1 MLGLEQ
7 RIKKNNPQR
16 DIFARIVGL
25 SLKTK
30 LLISFLF
37 IGIFPII
44 LSGYYFFVQ
53 SYRVILENSCQYTME
68 MLFQVNKNIQ
78 SKIQAIDN
86 ISLSIVVNHSL
97 ISLLNESDEIK
108 KGRNK
113 REIEQYL
120 RSILISSKEISSIV
134 IIDKNGTIY
143 GNDDCSLVKGFDLQN
158 SSYYIEA
165 VKHRGNNFWFGM
177 KQSIVVFNNA
187 KEPLVTF
194 PTSAIIKSFYPYGD
208 YVGFLF
214 IDLRQSALMGVISD
228 IYADKSGNI
237 LMLDRDKKLMLS
249 TKLVDIRLS
258 DDLFKNIN
266 GEKGSYNLKIGGADN
281 LITYLKNER
290 TGWYIVSIVPVE
302 FLIDKT
308 DKIKKTLF
316 NISLIIIPFCIL
328 LSLLITISITK
339 EFKNL
344 KSVMIKVHNGEF
356 DIRVN
361 SSRKDEIGQLC
372 NTFDTMIGHIN
383 DLIQKNYEQRIREK
397 NAQLKAL
404 QAQIAPH
411 FLYNALDSINWML
424 IEKNQ
429 YEVSN
434 IIVALGDLLRYSIS
448 NKKDMVP
455 IKDEIKEVNN
465 YLMIQKLRFENRF
478 EYNINIES
486 DLNDKFIPK
495 LLIQPIV
502 ENAVTHGIEKRARE
516 GKIEIIGYKNPDN
529 VIFEVKDNGAGMN
542 KEKLASI
549 LDSSQERYQEKNHL
563 GLSNVNQRI
572 KLIYGQEYGIE
583 VYSVLREG
591 TCVVIKLPRNL

>member
-1 MLGLEQ
+1 MFGLQ
-7 RIKKNNPQR
+7 HNMKKNNPHR
-16 DIFARIVGL
+16 NIFIRIVGL

-37 IGIFPII
+37 IGITPII

-177 KQSIVVFNNA
+177 KQSIVVFNNS
-187 KEPLVTF
+187 KEPLVTL

-208 YVGFLF
+208 YEGFLY
-214 IDLRQSALMGVISD
+214 IDLRQNALMDVISD

-258 DDLFKNIN
+258 DDIFKNIT
-266 GEKGSYNLKIGGADN
+266 GEKGSYNLKIGEADN

-302 FLIDKT
+302 FLIEKT
-308 DKIKKTLF
+308 DKIKRTLF
-316 NISLIIIPFCIL
+316 NISFIIIPFCIL

-372 NTFDTMIGHIN
+372 NTFDTMIDHIN

-455 IKDEIKEVNN
+455 VKDEIKEVNN
-465 YLMIQKLRFENRF
+465 YLLIQKVRFEDRL
-478 EYNINIES
+478 EYTINIES

-502 ENAVTHGIEKRARE
+502 ENAVTHGIEKRSRE
-516 GKIEIIGYKNPDN
+516 GRIEIIGYITPGN
-529 VIFEVKDNGAGMN
+529 VIFEIKDNGPGMS

-549 LDSSQERYQEKNHL
+549 LDNSDGRHQEKNHL

-572 KLIYGQEYGIE
+572 KLIYGQKYGIE
-583 VYSVLREG
+583 VYSALREG